1 MEHNNCTAYNLRKWF
16 QSFKPVFIKL
26 FLINLTFK
34 TKFPLAILFSGL
46 LAEDWL
52 VAHECLRHYAHTLAM
67 KHSLACLCRSSG
79 GGTSTLSSHCDQ
91 KLSLLRSTRATPP

>member
-1 MEHNNCTAYNLRKWF
+1 MENNCTAYNLRKWF

-52 VAHECLRHYAHTLAM
+52 VAHVCLRHYAHTLAL
-67 KHSLACLCRSSG
+67 KHS
-79 GGTSTLSSHCDQ
+79 
-91 KLSLLRSTRATPP
+91 